1 MLPQFLVVHLL
12 SLLISIF
19 KKYAS
24 IPSIE
29 SPFLHYPLCL
39 HSTTE
44 GITQCVR
51 RSKEGGKE
59 IRQSGLSFS
68 TWTMSIDPA
77 FLPSAN
83 ACRPARLLSSYHC
96 CCCCCCCRSAAATI
110 LLRLPVAAVSSTS
123 SEWQASTA
131 LFHLSFSLCVCVC
144 VCVRTGWKN
153 LLTYVY
159 VCISLKERA
168 GQTHPL
174 LLPFLVHICVR
185 RVFCPSSL
193 SLCFLSLSVPARL
206 VAS

>member
-1 MLPQFLVVHLL
+1 MTPPFFHLQMLAAPPAF
-12 SLLISIF
+12 SLLTTAVVVAVVVVQQQRRFCCVCPSPRSRQPPASGRLQQLFFIF
-19 KKYAS
+19 
-24 IPSIE
+24 
-29 SPFLHYPLCL
+29 
-39 HSTTE
+39 HS
-44 GITQCVR
+44 
-51 RSKEGGKE
+51 
-59 IRQSGLSFS
+59 
-68 TWTMSIDPA
+68 
-77 FLPSAN
+77 
-83 ACRPARLLSSYHC
+83 HC
-96 CCCCCCCRSAAATI
+96 A
-110 LLRLPVAAVSSTS
+110 
-123 SEWQASTA
+123 
-131 LFHLSFSLCVCVC
+131 CVCVC